1 MTIHDTNTSSF
12 KTAYYDL
19 CLVPKSRMAQLY
31 FHFATSQWHSAY
43 LITGTTYT
51 FSFFLEVISNT
62 DKVKGKVVPVINQ
75 LLSSI

>member
-1 MTIHDTNTSSF
+1 
-12 KTAYYDL
+12 
-19 CLVPKSRMAQLY
+19 MAQLY